1 MPITLKK
8 ATRTAKHIRFALM
21 GPSGSGKTYTGL
33 RLCRDLAGPTGRV
46 IVIDTE
52 HGSASMYA
60 GMPDVA
66 GEFDVIE
73 LDSFSP
79 ENYKRALEI
88 CANEGAAAVLIDSLS
103 HAWAGKDGLLE
114 FVDHEATKSGR
125 GDSFGAWRKATPK
138 HNELVES
145 ILSTPFHVVVTMRV
159 KTEYVVEKNDKGKN
173 SPRKVGLQPVQRD
186 GLEYEFDC
194 VADMDTDHNL
204 IVGKTRIDLLDGKVF
219 NKPAGQIVALI
230 NQWMGGSAPAQ
241 APAPTPRPAA
251 PAAAPAAKPIT
262 ALESDP
268 AVIAA
273 FEQAGTA
280 PAKRAAL
287 LKSARD
293 GKWTADTLIGAI
305 TGASRPAP
313 RPAPAAPAAPTPAT
327 PAYDDDQDF

>member
-88 CANEGAAAVLIDSLS
+88 CANEDAAAVLIDSLS

-219 NKPAGQIVALI
+219 NKPKGQIVALI
-230 NQWMGGSAPAQ
+230 NQWMGGSAPATAAPPRP
-241 APAPTPRPAA
+241 APAPAPA

-268 AVIAA
+268 AVIDA

-305 TGASRPAP
+305 GGASRPAAA
-313 RPAPAAPAAPTPAT
+313 RQAPAAA
-327 PAYDDDQDF
+327 DDDQDF